1 MEDENGERRRT
12 WRGPGMQ
19 VRSFVR
25 WRGWTLDTAVWG
37 HIDQLSQQP
46 EDSYVSRAAVPRH
59 LLGRISCPRLEL
71 CAYTG
76 SGHWPVMAGYVE

>member
-1 MEDENGERRRT
+1 MASGAVRGVA
-12 WRGPGMQ
+12 GPGHC
-19 VRSFVR
+19 
-25 WRGWTLDTAVWG
+25 GLG